1 VSTIHARSD
10 LEFDAWLAGSPSE
23 DELRA
28 AYVELEARRTDLWT
42 PGHID
47 SFRRD
52 RYEVDSRY
60 IRRLVATKAA
70 LADLWAASGQIPST
84 GRTVQPA

>member
-1 VSTIHARSD
+1 MSTIHARSD

-47 SFRRD
+47 SFRR
-52 RYEVDSRY
+52 EEKHVN
-60 IRRLVATKAA
+60 A
-70 LADLWAASGQIPST
+70 LRHVSILQRKSKGS
-84 GRTVQPA
+84 

>member
-1 VSTIHARSD
+1 MTTIHTRSD
-10 LEFDAWLAGSPSE
+10 LEFDAWLAGSPTE

-42 PGHID
+42 AGHID

-52 RYEVDSRY
+52 RYELDSRY
-60 IRRLVATKAA
+60 IRRLVGIKAA
-70 LADLWAASGQIPST
+70 LADVWATSGQISSAR
-84 GRTVQPA
+84 RTAQPA